1 MIMATK
7 VGDITLDGIFG
18 DWSSGSLV
26 QIAANTVAGYD
37 VYGKLVSDPLLGAN
51 YVIGLSATSSS
62 DPVIG
67 ANTIIYLNTD
77 QNAST
82 GLSPW
87 TGSNVGAEF
96 TVVFK
101 NDLNGKLQPY
111 LYSASS
117 AGVDGTPLNGGAPL
131 NWAPSIGD
139 GGKSLEIAI
148 PQSVLTLAGGSVP
161 NSINFE
167 VLLNNSKG
175 LPASFGYAPQ
185 YTITD
190 PSTFQPVNHAVKKVA
205 IIWSQDT
212 ANNYFAGSKDANG
225 LLIPQ
230 AALTTAYSDLFM
242 TAQHQAE
249 AAGVSYDILTAE
261 QLATM
266 NPATLA
272 QYSALVIPSMR
283 NVKDATQAAQ
293 ITNVLSQL
301 EYNYH
306 VGIITSG
313 DFMTSDA
320 SNAELPAPYLAMQT
334 LLGAT
339 FSTSGVGSY
348 SLSVDPAAT
357 ANPIMAGYSSGAP
370 IGGASG
376 QFAGTTAGFYTN
388 TGYSSYTGIGATPT
402 TVLADINVTTNPGPG
417 AVTTSSVP
425 GVIQTTTGGTNTLFS
440 STGLFGDSNLLQH
453 VIRNTVFGSAP
464 SLTLNKTRSTGILAS
479 RTDMDQSQFASDI
492 APTTGPGIYNSLMP
506 VLQQWKQQFNFVGSF
521 YVNVGNGS
529 AVNDNGI
536 NALSLTSPYLKQ
548 ILQMGSEIGS
558 HSTDHLISP
567 PGNLPPENANFLSN
581 TQPSD
586 LSTPSF
592 TFAYEFGQSNLFINQ
607 ALGITVAGA
616 AIPGAPDTSATA
628 LNILQ
633 YYPGGSGFTGY
644 VNGGWTG
651 VGAGSPNAFGYI
663 DPTNTKSVYIAPN
676 MTFDFT
682 EIEFQ
687 KKTPAAALADW
698 KALFNQLS
706 ANSQSPVI
714 VWPWHDYG
722 PTDWNFDTNSPN
734 AGRYTTQMFTD
745 FVAYAYNAGYEF
757 VTSEDLAARIAAQQR
772 AMIAETNPTANTINV
787 TVTPGLTTDDLGAMA
802 LDVSNGGSKNGV
814 ANVIQNA
821 GGWYAYDTNSL
832 FMARGGVS
840 NVTVTLGATQDDVTH
855 IDALPMRAD
864 LVTVTGDGSNLA
876 FSMTGD
882 GAVGVHVRTPGANIV
897 SVQGAP
903 GGVLNGSELSLTFND
918 GPLGISSSSP
928 QGAPVLHSVTV
939 SDRSTAVTTSG
950 ADLVFGGTANDGI
963 NGGGGN
969 DTISGGTG
977 VDTLTGGV
985 GIDTFI
991 VGGGDTATIKDLG
1004 TGGADVL
1011 QVASGGV
1018 AKVTV
1023 TAAWTATSATSNNG
1037 TTSFV
1042 TNGVSVIL
1050 AAVTTGNNGYSV
1062 TNTGGGASL
1071 TGSGLNDTL
1080 LGGSGSDALNGGA
1093 GLDSV
1098 NGGAGADTLNGGAG
1112 ADTLTGGSGGD
1123 LFLYSTGSG
1132 SLYSAYDTITDFGN
1146 GVDKFK
1152 IGRSVSN
1159 SNFRSLSGT
1168 ATGDLLKDLTALLT
1182 PSTLT
1187 AAGADLVRLAGPG
1200 TDAGT
1205 YVVINNDGVAGF
1217 NSALDAVVR
1226 VQTGATVSASSFI
1239 V

>member
-1 MIMATK
+1 MVTK
-7 VGDITLDGIFG
+7 VGDITLDGDFL
-18 DWSSGSLV
+18 DWSTMSLV
-26 QIAANTVAGYD
+26 EIPANTVAGYD
-37 VYGKLVSDPLLGAN
+37 LYGKLVFDPVLGAN
-51 YVIGLSATSSS
+51 YVIGLSATLSS
-62 DPVIG
+62 DAVIG
-67 ANTIIYLNTD
+67 PNTFIYLNTD

-82 GLSPW
+82 GFSPW
-87 TGSNVGAEF
+87 TGANVGAEF
-96 TVVFK
+96 AVVFQ
-101 NDLNGKLQPY
+101 NDLNGALQPY
-111 LYSASS
+111 LYAAGS
-117 AGVDGTPLNGGAPL
+117 AGIGATPLNGGFPL
-131 NWAPSIGD
+131 NWAPSVAD
-139 GGKSLEIAI
+139 SGKSLEIAI
-148 PQSVLTLAGGSVP
+148 PQSLLTSVGGLTP

-167 VLLNNSKG
+167 VLLNNSTG

-190 PSTFQPVNHAVKKVA
+190 PSTIQPVNHAVKKVA

-212 ANNYFAGSKDANG
+212 ANNYFAGAKDANG
-225 LLIPQ
+225 ALIPQ

-249 AAGVSYDILTAE
+249 AAGVSYDIITAE

-272 QYSALVIPSMR
+272 QYGALVIPSMR
-283 NVKDATQAAQ
+283 NVKDAAQAEQ

-320 SNAELPAPYLAMQT
+320 KNAVLPVPYLAMQT

-339 FSTSGVGSY
+339 FATSGVASY

-357 ANPIMAGYSSGAP
+357 ANPIMAGYASGAP

-402 TVLADINVTTNPGPG
+402 TVLADINVTSNPGPD
-417 AVTTSSVP
+417 AVTTSTVP
-425 GVIQTTTGGTNTLFS
+425 GVIQTVTGGTNTLFS

-453 VIRNTVFGSAP
+453 VIRSTVFGSAP

-479 RTDMDQSQFASDI
+479 RIDMDQSQFSSDI
-492 APTTGPGIYNSLMP
+492 APATGPGIYSYLIP
-506 VLQQWKQQFNFVGSF
+506 ILQQWKQQFNFVGSF

-529 AVNDNGI
+529 ATTDNAG
-536 NALSLTSPYLKQ
+536 NALTLTSPYLKQ

-558 HSTDHLISP
+558 HSMDHLISP
-567 PGNLPPENANFLSN
+567 PGNLPPENTNFLST
-581 TQPSD
+581 TQPAD
-586 LSTPSF
+586 LTKPSF
-592 TFAYEFGQSNLFINQ
+592 TYAYEFGQSNLLINQ

-628 LNILQ
+628 LNILP
-633 YYPGGSGFTGY
+633 YYPGGNGLTGY
-644 VNGGWTG
+644 VSGGWTG

-682 EIEFQ
+682 EVEYQ
-687 KKTPAAALADW
+687 GKTPAAALADW
-698 KALFNQLS
+698 KLLFNQLS

-722 PTDWNFDTNSPN
+722 PTDWNFDTNTPN

-745 FVAYAYNAGYEF
+745 FVAYAYTAGYEF
-757 VTSEDLAARIAAQQR
+757 VTSEDLANRIAAQQR
-772 AMIAETNPTANTINV
+772 ATISETNPTANTINV
-787 TVTPGLTTDDLGAMA
+787 TVTPGLATDDLGAMA
-802 LDVSNGGSKNGV
+802 LEVSNGGSTNGV

-832 FMARGGVS
+832 FMAKGGVS

-855 IDALPMRAD
+855 INALPMRAD
-864 LVTVTGDGSNLA
+864 LVTVTGDGSNLG

-882 GAVGVHVRTPGANIV
+882 GGVGIHVRTPGANIV

-903 GGVLNGSELSLTFND
+903 AGVLNGSELSLTFND
-918 GPLGISSSSP
+918 GPLGISASSP
-928 QGAPVLHSVTV
+928 QGVPVLHSVTV
-939 SDRSTAVTTSG
+939 SDQSTAVTTAG
-950 ADLVFGGTANDGI
+950 GDLIFGGTANDVI

-977 VDTLTGGV
+977 VDTFTGGV

-1023 TAAWTATSATSNNG
+1023 TGAWTATSVTSNNG
-1037 TTSFV
+1037 TTSLV
-1042 TNGVSVIL
+1042 TNGVSVSL

-1062 TNTGGGASL
+1062 TNIGGGAIL

-1093 GLDSV
+1093 GSDSL

-1146 GVDKFK
+1146 GGDKFK

-1159 SNFRSLSGT
+1159 SNFRSVSGT

-1182 PSTLT
+1182 SSNLA
-1187 AAGADLVRLAGPG
+1187 AAGADLVKLTGTG

-1217 NSALDAVVR
+1217 NAALDSVVK
-1226 VQTGATVSASSFI
+1226 VQPGATVSASSF
-1239 V
+1239 VL